1 MKINSIL
8 LLLLLFL
15 WRKHRTLL
23 GNYNDL
29 TANSHCLGTLPA
41 GEGPSTSKQLKLE
54 DIKASQ
60 KSTDLAVLNFVVQGL
75 HPFVVVEQPGLFAL
89 MQHILPNYR
98 GMSRTTLR
106 DRMENNTKQ
115 MKAKVTN
122 AMENIKYIATTTDGW
137 KAHRSHCPL
146 DRA

>member
-1 MKINSIL
+1 M
-8 LLLLLFL
+8 
-15 WRKHRTLL
+15 
-23 GNYNDL
+23 
-29 TANSHCLGTLPA
+29 PA

-75 HPFVVVEQPGLFAL
+75 HPFGVVEQPGFIAL
-89 MQHILPNYR
+89 MQHILPSYR

-115 MKAKVTN
+115 MKARVTN
-122 AMENIKYIATTTDGW
+122 AMENIKYIATTTDCW
-137 KAHRSHCPL
+137 TAHRQSFVGVTAHWIEPDSLERCSVAL
-146 DRA
+146 AWKRLK